1 MTAGAEALRTD
12 LGADAR
18 SMARG
23 AAVNLLGSLAAIA
36 LGFGVT
42 LLLTHLVSARAIGLV
57 ALGTTLASFGVIPA
71 LLGLDTGV
79 IRFVARAAAQGDER
93 RARGSAQAAIL
104 ITALTSTALT
114 ALLWWLAPAICE
126 RFFHKPFATD
136 VVRILTFSLPAL
148 AIARVATA
156 AGQGYGVMSYSAW
169 LGIIRRILRVVT
181 LIPFLAIGLDAT
193 TLALA
198 TVLAA
203 WLTCLVS
210 LQFLLRVHA
219 SVFTPVRGAWPFLS
233 LLNFSVPQ
241 VLTGLLFFAI
251 LWTDTLLLGR
261 FGTARQVGIY
271 SIVGT
276 LLMPATI
283 VSTSI
288 GQMFA
293 PRVSVED
300 ARGDRGALAGM
311 LKRVTHWN
319 TAVSLPFFAALAVV
333 PGALLSLFGST
344 YRAGAT
350 ALAVLA
356 VGQLINTVAGPLG
369 LVINM
374 SGRQYLTMTNNALV
388 AGLNVVAC
396 LLLIPPFGLTGAAV
410 STASA
415 LTLVNVIK
423 LVEVKVLFGIHPFRG
438 QSFRVFLAAAGAIA
452 VAIPVAVLPAW
463 PRPLLE
469 AFVVGSVLFG
479 IYAALAWG
487 VAMTAEDRELFAIG
501 SKRIRRGL
509 RRPSLAPGS

>member
-1 MTAGAEALRTD
+1 MRTD

-23 AAVNLLGSLAAIA
+23 AAVNLAGSLAAVV

-42 LLLTHLVSARAIGLV
+42 LALTHLVSARGIGLV
-57 ALGTTLASFGVIPA
+57 AIGMTLVGLGVIPA

-79 IRFVARAAAQGDER
+79 IRFVARAAADGDER
-93 RARGSAQAAIL
+93 RARGSAQTAL
-104 ITALTSTALT
+104 VITAVTSTALT
-114 ALLWWLAPAICE
+114 VLLWWQAPAICE

-136 VVRILTFSLPAL
+136 VVRIVSLSLPAL
-148 AIARVATA
+148 AIGRVAAA
-156 AGQGYGVMSYSAW
+156 AGQGYGVMKYSAW
-169 LGIIRRILRVVT
+169 LGIVRRILR
-181 LIPFLAIGLDAT
+181 LLSLLPFVAMGLDAR
-193 TLALA
+193 ALA
-198 TVLAA
+198 FATLLAA
-203 WLTCLVS
+203 WSTCLVS
-210 LQFLLRVHA
+210 LQFLLRVHTG
-219 SVFTPVRGAWPFLS
+219 VFRPARGAWPVLA
-233 LLNFSVPQ
+233 LLNFSAPQ

-261 FGTARQVGIY
+261 FRSAEEVGVY
-271 SIVGT
+271 SVLTT

-300 ARGDRGALAGM
+300 ARGDRAALAAM

-333 PGALLSLFGST
+333 PVALLSLFGSA
-344 YRAGAT
+344 YAAGAA

-356 VGQLINTVAGPLG
+356 IGQLLNTAAGPLG

-388 AGLNVVAC
+388 AGLNVVGC
-396 LLLIPPFGLTGAAV
+396 LLLIPRFGMTGAAV

-415 LTLVNVIK
+415 LLLVNAIK
-423 LVEVKVLFGIHPFRG
+423 LVEVRLLFGIHPFRG
-438 QSFRVFLAAAGAIA
+438 QSVRVLLAAAGA
-452 VAIPVAVLPAW
+452 VAAALPVAVLPKW
-463 PRPLLE
+463 PGPLLE
-469 AFVVGSVLFG
+469 LAAAGGILFAA
-479 IYAALAWG
+479 YAGLAWWL
-487 VAMTAEDRELFAIG
+487 AMTAEDRELFAVG
-501 SKRIRRGL
+501 SERIRRGF
-509 RRPSLAPGS
+509 RRPTLAAGS

>member
-1 MTAGAEALRTD
+1 MSDPGGMRTD
-12 LGADAR
+12 LGGDAR

-23 AAVNLLGSLAAIA
+23 AVVNLLGSLAAIV

-42 LLLTHLVSARAIGLV
+42 LLLTHLVPARSIGLV
-57 ALGTTLASFGVIPA
+57 AIATTLVGIGVIPA

-79 IRFVARAAAQGDER
+79 IRFVARAAAEGDER
-93 RARGSAQAAIL
+93 RARGSAQAAL
-104 ITALTSTALT
+104 AVTAVTSTALT
-114 ALLWWLAPAICE
+114 VLLWWQAPAICE
-126 RFFHKPFATD
+126 QFFHKPFATD
-136 VVRILTFSLPAL
+136 IVRIVILSLPAL
-148 AIARVATA
+148 AIGRVATA
-156 AGQGYGVMSYSAW
+156 AGQGYGVMRYSAW
-169 LGIIRRILRVVT
+169 LGIVRRVLR
-181 LIPFLAIGLDAT
+181 LLSLLPFIAVGLDAR
-193 TLALA
+193 TLAYATLLA
-198 TVLAA
+198 G
-203 WLTCLVS
+203 WLTCFVS
-210 LQFLLRVHA
+210 LQFLLRVHS
-219 SVFTPVRGAWPFLS
+219 SVFRPARGAWPVLS

-261 FGTARQVGIY
+261 FRSAEEVGVY
-271 SIVGT
+271 TIVGT

-300 ARGDRGALAGM
+300 ARGDRVALAAM

-333 PGALLSLFGST
+333 PVALLSLFGST
-344 YRAGAT
+344 YEAGSA

-356 VGQLINTVAGPLG
+356 VGQLLNTAAGPLG

-388 AGLNVVAC
+388 AGLNLVVC
-396 LLLIPPFGLTGAAV
+396 LLLIPRFGMTGAAV

-415 LTLVNVIK
+415 LTVVNVIK

-438 QSFRVFLAAAGAIA
+438 QSVRVFLAAAGA
-452 VAIPVAVLPAW
+452 VAAALPVALLPHW
-463 PRPLLE
+463 PGPLLE
-469 AFVVGSVLFG
+469 VAAAGGVLFA
-479 IYAALAWG
+479 IYAGLAWG
-487 VAMTAEDRELFAIG
+487 LAMTTEDRELFAMG
-501 SKRIRRGL
+501 SKRIRRGF
-509 RRPSLAPGS
+509 RRPTLATGS